1 MEQYLTSGKL
11 IGEFHADI
19 AHLELISSDHPLN
32 YVGCYAG
39 FLSIPA
45 MMFFLYDEK

>member
-1 MEQYLTSGKL
+1 MEEYLTSGKL

-19 AHLELISSDHPLN
+19 AHLELRLSDHSLN
-32 YVGCYAG
+32 YVGCNAG

-45 MMFFLYDEK
+45 MMLFLYDEK